1 MSVDKAPEEL
11 KTVEALVE
19 EARQFGQDWAIVFV
33 ASLSGRGGRAPT
45 SQEAD
50 RPLQRLIESV
60 ASGLFGGFIA
70 FDRHGQPMLFS
81 R

>member
-1 MSVDKAPEEL
+1 MMSVDKALEEL
-11 KTVEALVE
+11 KTFEALVE
-19 EARQFGQDWAIVFV
+19 ESRQFGKDRAIAFV

-45 SQEAD
+45 GLEAD
-50 RPLQRLIESV
+50 QPLQRMIESV

-81 R
+81 